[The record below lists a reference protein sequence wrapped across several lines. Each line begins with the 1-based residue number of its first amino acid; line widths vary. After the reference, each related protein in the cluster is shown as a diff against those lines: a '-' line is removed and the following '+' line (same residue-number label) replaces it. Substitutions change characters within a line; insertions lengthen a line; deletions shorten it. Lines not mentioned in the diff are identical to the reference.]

1 MKPGDE
7 NDLQRLQK
15 ALNENTKWPSAY
27 LFKFIVPKA
36 KLAALT
42 DIFAESTPSLRDSK
56 NGNYVGFTVEVRV
69 PSSGAVA
76 AIYRR
81 AAAIEGLIA
90 L

>member
-15 ALNENTKWPSAY
+15 ALDENTKWPSAY

-36 KLAALT
+36 KLAALAK
-42 DIFAESTPSLRDSK
+42 IFDGARPSLRGSK
-56 NGNYVGFTVEVRV
+56 NGNYVGFTVEVQV

-76 AIYRR
+76 AVYRR
-81 AAAIEGLIA
+81 AAAIEGIMA